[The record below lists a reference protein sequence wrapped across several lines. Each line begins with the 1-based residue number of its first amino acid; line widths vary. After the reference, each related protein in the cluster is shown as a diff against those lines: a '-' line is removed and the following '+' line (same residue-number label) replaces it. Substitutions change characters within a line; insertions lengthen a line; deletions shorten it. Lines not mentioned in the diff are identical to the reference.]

1 MSLDRRKPWVV
12 GGLALLA
19 LALGLVPVFAQGTQ
33 TGVITGIVKATD
45 GAALPGVTVT
55 LSSPALQGV
64 RTITTDATGAYHF
77 RGLPPGSY
85 KVAFSLSGFA
95 DVERHVTLALGAAS
109 DLP

>member
-12 GGLALLA
+12 GGSALVA
-19 LALGLVPVFAQGTQ
+19 LVLGLAPAFAQGTQ

-64 RTITTDATGAYHF
+64 RTITSDATGAYHF
-77 RGLPPGSY
+77 RGLPP
-85 KVAFSLSGFA
+85 
-95 DVERHVTLALGAAS
+95 
-109 DLP
+109 